1 MKKKALVSALVGLF
15 LFLSLAAATRHANSA
30 SASATGSTADD
41 LRAQLVRERKMH
53 SVLVHRLRK
62 DIRHLRHGGFTPAQ
76 NRTIAQS
83 IARNYYG
90 WTGRQWAA
98 LDTLWG
104 KRESG
109 WRSNADNP
117 TSTAYGIPQALP
129 GSKMSANGAD
139 WLTNPATQIAWGL
152 KYLRA
157 RYHDPVRALA
167 HSTRLGW
174 Y

>member
-1 MKKKALVSALVGLF
+1 MKTVLVSVLLGMCVL
-15 LFLSLAAATRHANSA
+15 LPLAAVTRHAKSA
-30 SASATGSTADD
+30 PASTSSATADE
-41 LRAQLVRERKMH
+41 LRAQLVRERKIH
-53 SVLVHRLRK
+53 SVLVRRLRK
-62 DIRHLRHGGFTPAQ
+62 DVRHLRHGGFTPAQ
-76 NRTIAQS
+76 NRALAQS

-152 KYLRA
+152 RYLRA